1 MDNSEFYTKGNVA
14 DVVTRINQVHTITI
28 YCPLSDNC
36 VKQLWSTFHLM
47 LFRYQTTEE
56 LWTGVPAIDAL
67 NAFIFTAQMQQ
78 KSGNDVDKGIVSVIV
93 SSLKMFPK
101 MKKINFQFTDDEEI
115 RKSYDLLLE
124 KRGNETKKYIYK
136 VELLEIS
143 LSEFFCQE
151 IIDMLNKVFII
162 NELMPNSYLDRKF
175 KLDFTYDEYLSF
187 MDMFINNN
195 RESLNL
201 LDSNI
206 CDYFRSFPKLITDQK
221 PNIRIITNYREI

>member
-1 MDNSEFYTKGNVA
+1 
-14 DVVTRINQVHTITI
+14 
-28 YCPLSDNC
+28 
-36 VKQLWSTFHLM
+36 
-47 LFRYQTTEE
+47 
-56 LWTGVPAIDAL
+56 
-67 NAFIFTAQMQQ
+67 
-78 KSGNDVDKGIVSVIV
+78 
-93 SSLKMFPK
+93 
-101 MKKINFQFTDDEEI
+101 
-115 RKSYDLLLE
+115 
-124 KRGNETKKYIYK
+124 
-136 VELLEIS
+136 
-143 LSEFFCQE
+143 
-151 IIDMLNKVFII
+151 MLNKVFII